1 MNTSVE
7 KRKQGP
13 ALPREIFRI
22 NPVAVGCTLLMMAS
36 AAQAQQ
42 TTPPATE
49 TLDTVVV
56 TGIRKGIEDAI
67 SAKKNSNSIIES
79 ISAEDI
85 GKLPDS
91 SIAESIARLP
101 GIAAQRTK
109 GRASQISIRGMAPDY
124 AATLLNGRE
133 QVTTGD
139 SRGVEFD
146 QFPSE
151 LISKVDIYKSPD
163 AGLVGQGLSGT
174 FNMQTARPLAFK
186 ERTVAVNYRK
196 QKLGVGTVSEGDGYR
211 FSASYIDQFA
221 DRKIGVVLGFARLD
235 ETTGMTERFDSWGG
249 GTYNLQPGTDPNAC
263 QGARTANCVNVPYNG
278 FGLFAD
284 QTKQTRDG
292 AMAVIQF
299 KPTDSFESTIDLY
312 YSKFDQVK
320 STKGFQAPLND
331 GWLDAAGNGY
341 DRPGQLSGYTLSGS
355 NVTRGV
361 FNNVR
366 AIIRNDAEDLKDR
379 LSSIGWN
386 NKLKLNDGWAL
397 EADLNRSTA
406 KRKGQIL
413 ETTAGVAQSALGTAV
428 MDTLTFTDGR
438 AFTPGFNYTDR
449 SLVKLTDVQGWGGG
463 VNSPQAGYSKLP
475 NVKDELNSG
484 KLVLHKALKD
494 HWLFSGYQV
503 GANYTEREKVR
514 AYIEGRLIIAGG
526 GPLAAA
532 DMPGS
537 SIMTLGGISFAT
549 FDPTSAIGPIYQ
561 VASKLHPDIY
571 NKDWKVNEKLTTAFA
586 KADIDSEFLG
596 VPVRGNV
603 GLQVVGT
610 KQSSVGFN
618 VDRGNCPSDQ
628 NCPALERSGGANY
641 TDVLPSANL
650 NFELSSDQVVR
661 LGVSRVMAR
670 ANLNEMRAS
679 LGLNVSQINVNGVS
693 SEIYTGDAGNPELK
707 PTRAN
712 AFDLAYE
719 KYFGTKAYVGVAG
732 FYKDLRTYVLRQS
745 VAYDFTNYITPSTK
759 KLPSNI
765 GQLTMPLNGSGGKLQ
780 GIELSAS
787 LPFSMLWKP
796 LDGFGVQANYSY
808 TDSSV
813 KLLIGGVSVDG
824 ITSVNIPLPGLSKD
838 VSNLT
843 VYYEKYGFSARV
855 AARKRSDFIGE
866 VSTFT
871 GDRQF
876 TWVKGD
882 TVTDVQLGYEFQK
895 GALKGLSIMF
905 QVNNATDEPFIRYA
919 NNPSD
924 IRENTK
930 YGKTYLFGLNYK
942 L

>member
-1 MNTSVE
+1 MKSSSGGRDLFKVSAITA
-7 KRKQGP
+7 GCLA
-13 ALPREIFRI
+13 AL
-22 NPVAVGCTLLMMAS
+22 MAGG
-36 AAQAQQ
+36 AQAQQ
-42 TTPPATE
+42 QPQQ
-49 TLDTVVV
+49 LDTVVV

-67 SAKKNSNSIIES
+67 VTKKNSNSIVES

-85 GKLPDS
+85 GKLPDT

-101 GIAAQRTK
+101 GIAAQRTR

-186 ERTVAVNYRK
+186 GRAVAVNYRE
-196 QKLGVGTVSEGDGYR
+196 QKLGVGTVSEGDGFR
-211 FSASYIDQFA
+211 FSTSYIDQFA
-221 DRKIGVVLGFARLD
+221 DRKIGVALGFARLD
-235 ETTGMTERFDSWGG
+235 ETTGLTERFDSWGG
-249 GTYNLQPGTDPNAC
+249 GTTSYN
-263 QGARTANCVNVPYNG
+263 GATVNVPYNG

-284 QTKQTRDG
+284 QTVQTRDG
-292 AMAVIQF
+292 AMAVVQF
-299 KPTDSFESTIDLY
+299 KPNDRYETTLDLY

-320 STKGFQAPLND
+320 NTKGFQAPLND
-331 GWLDAAGNGY
+331 SWHPAAGNGY
-341 DRPGQLSGYTLSGS
+341 DKPGTLSNATLSGS
-355 NVTRGV
+355 NVTRGT

-366 AIIRNDAEDLKDR
+366 AVLRNDAEDLNDD
-379 LSSIGWN
+379 LGSFGWN
-386 NKLKLNDGWAL
+386 NKFKLDGDWTL

-406 KRKGQIL
+406 KRTGAII
-413 ETTAGVAQSALGTAV
+413 ETTAGVAQTALGGAP
-428 MDTLTFTDGR
+428 MDSLTFTSDR
-438 AFTPGFNYTDR
+438 SFTPGFNYTDR
-449 SLVKLTDVQGWGGG
+449 NIVKLTDVQGWGGG

-484 KLVLHKALKD
+484 KVALRRVLKD
-494 HWLFSGYQV
+494 SSYISGYEV
-503 GANYTEREKVR
+503 GFNYTEREKTR
-514 AYIEGRLIIAGG
+514 AYIEGRLEIASG
-526 GPLAAA
+526 GPLASVA
-532 DMPGS
+532 MPGTET
-537 SIMTLGGISFAT
+537 ITLGGINFAT
-549 FDPTSAIGPIYQ
+549 FDPTSAIGSIYR
-561 VASKLHPDIY
+561 VAAKLHPDIY
-571 NKDWKVNEKLTTAFA
+571 NKDWRVQEKLSTGFA
-586 KADIDSEFLG
+586 RADVDTELMG
-596 VPVRGNV
+596 MPVRGNV
-603 GLQVVGT
+603 GLQIVGT
-610 KQSSVGFN
+610 KQTAFGFN

-628 NCPALERSGGANY
+628 NCPALETSGGANY

-650 NFELSSDQVVR
+650 NFELTSDQIVR

-679 LGLNVSQINVNGVS
+679 LGLNVSTINVNGVS
-693 SEIYTGDAGNPELK
+693 REIYTGDAGNPGLK

-745 VAYDFTNYITPSTK
+745 VPFDFSSYITPSTK
-759 KLPSNI
+759 ALPSNI
-765 GQLTMPLNGSGGKLQ
+765 GSLTMPLNGNGGKLQ
-780 GIELSAS
+780 GLELSAS
-787 LPFSMLWKP
+787 LPLSMLWAP

-824 ITSVNIPLPGLSKD
+824 ISSVDIPLPGLSKD
-838 VSNLT
+838 VANLT

-855 AARKRSDFIGE
+855 ATRKRSDFIGE

-871 GDRQF
+871 GDRQL

-882 TVTDVQLGYEFQK
+882 TVTDIQLGYEFQK
-895 GALKGLSIMF
+895 DFLKGLSIMF
-905 QVNNATDEPFIRYA
+905 QVNNYSDEPFVRYGRD
-919 NNPSD
+919 PSD

-930 YGKTYLFGLNYK
+930 YGKTYLLGLNYK

>member
-1 MNTSVE
+1 MNTT
-7 KRKQGP
+7 KAQ
-13 ALPREIFRI
+13 RELFKIS
-22 NPVAVGCTLLMMAS
+22 PVAVGCTLLMMAS
-36 AAQAQQ
+36 GAYAQA
-42 TTPPATE
+42 TPATLE
-49 TLDTVVV
+49 TVTV

-67 SAKKNSNSIIES
+67 VTKKNSNSIIES

-91 SIAESIARLP
+91 SIAESISRLP
-101 GIAAQRTK
+101 GIAAQRSK

-186 ERTVAVNYRK
+186 QRTMAVNYRK
-196 QKLGVGTVSEGDGYR
+196 QKLGVGTVSEGDGFR
-211 FSASYIDQFA
+211 ASASYIDQFA
-221 DRKIGVVLGFARLD
+221 DRTIGVALGFARLD

-249 GTYNLQPGTDPNAC
+249 GTTTYNGQT
-263 QGARTANCVNVPYNG
+263 VNVPYNG
-278 FGLFAD
+278 FGLFGD

-292 AMAVIQF
+292 AMAVVQF
-299 KPTDSFESTIDLY
+299 KPTDRFESTVDLY

-331 GWLDAAGNGY
+331 SWHPAGGNGY
-341 DRPGQLSGYTLSGS
+341 DRPGTLTNATLSGS
-355 NVTRGV
+355 NVTQGT

-366 AIIRNDAEDLKDR
+366 AVLRNDAEDLKDR
-379 LSSIGWN
+379 LSSVGWN
-386 NKLKLNDGWAL
+386 NKLKLDDGWMV
-397 EADLNRSTA
+397 EGDLNRSTA
-406 KRKGQIL
+406 KRRGQII
-413 ETTAGVAQSALGTAV
+413 ETTAGTAQSALNTAQF
-428 MDTLTFTDGR
+428 DTLTFTN
-438 AFTPGFNYTDR
+438 AQSFTPGFNYADR

-475 NVKDELNSG
+475 NVNDELNSG
-484 KLVLHKALKD
+484 KLVLHKTLKD
-494 HWLFSGYQV
+494 HAWLSGYQV

-514 AYIEGRLIIAGG
+514 AYVEGRLVIAGG
-526 GPLAAA
+526 NPLGAA
-532 DMPGS
+532 DIPGS
-537 SIMTLGGISFAT
+537 STITLGGINFAT
-549 FDPTSAIGPIYQ
+549 FDPTNAIGSIYQ
-561 VASKLHPDIY
+561 IAPKLHPDIY
-571 NKDWKVNEKLTTAFA
+571 NKDWKVQEKLTTAFA
-586 KADIDSEFLG
+586 RADIDTELFG
-596 VPVRGNV
+596 IPVRGNT
-603 GLQVVGT
+603 GLQIVGT
-610 KQSSVGFN
+610 KQSSTGFN

-628 NCPALERSGGANY
+628 NCPALEVTGGTSY
-641 TDVLPSANL
+641 TDILPSLNL
-650 NFELSSDQVVR
+650 NFELGSDQIVR

-679 LGLNVSQINVNGVS
+679 LGLSVSTFNENGVQR
-693 SEIYTGDAGNPELK
+693 EIYTGDAGNPELK

-745 VAYDFTNYITPSTK
+745 VPFDFTPYITPSTK

-765 GQLTMPLNGSGGKLQ
+765 GSLTQPLNGNGGKLQ
-780 GIELSAS
+780 GLELSAS
-787 LPFSMLWKP
+787 LPFGMLWAP

-824 ITSVNIPLPGLSKD
+824 ISSFDIPLPGLSKN

-843 VYYEKYGFSARV
+843 LYYEKYGFSARV

-866 VSTFT
+866 VSSFT

-882 TVTDVQLGYEFQK
+882 LVTDVQLGYEFQA
-895 GALKGLSIMF
+895 GMFKGLSLMF
-905 QVNNATDEPFIRYA
+905 QINNVGNEPFIRYA
-919 NNPSD
+919 NGPAD